1 METIKKHFI
10 LKYHITLFLEKMTDN
25 LILKN
30 IIHAKLKK
38 PYTENKTIDQLRK
51 ETEEAGNKIPL
62 PKNTKFKRVSV
73 GNIDAEWITCGE
85 VETDKIFMFIHGG
98 GYYRGSIAAT
108 RATVARISAEAKVR
122 CLSIEYR
129 LAPEHPFPAAIDDTF
144 TAYNWL
150 LKEGL
155 NPKNIIVSGQSAG
168 GGLCLA
174 LLLKLKEK
182 NFFQPRGAVAL
193 SPWTDLTQ
201 SGKTM
206 KINADI
212 DPVISKK
219 YLDRMANLYLAK
231 TSNMSPLAS
240 PLYGELSGLPPL
252 LVQVGSAETMLD
264 DSRRFVEKAK
274 IAKVDVQIEVWK
286 DMFHGWHGSAHI
298 LKDGEKAIKSIGL
311 FCRNLFN
318 NKFE

>member
-1 METIKKHFI
+1 
-10 LKYHITLFLEKMTDN
+10 MTDN
-25 LILKN
+25 LTLKN
-30 IIHAKLKK
+30 IIDAKLKN

-51 ETEEAGNKIPL
+51 ETEDAGNKVPL
-62 PKNTKFKRVSV
+62 PKNTKFKRVSI
-73 GNIDAEWITCGE
+73 GKIDAEWITCGE
-85 VETDKIFMFIHGG
+85 IESDKIFMFIHGG

-129 LAPEHPFPAAIDDTF
+129 LAPEHPFPAAIDDTY
-144 TAYNWL
+144 TVYNWL
-150 LKEGL
+150 LKEGV

-182 NFFQPRGAVAL
+182 KFLQPRGAVAL

-231 TSNMSPLAS
+231 TPNILPLAS
-240 PLYGELSGLPPL
+240 PLYGELTGLPPL
-252 LVQVGSAETMLD
+252 LIQVGSAETMLD
-264 DSRRFVEKAK
+264 DSRRFFEKAK
-274 IAKVDVQIEVWK
+274 VAKVDVKIEVYK

-298 LKDGEKAIKSIGL
+298 LKDGEKAIKNIGL
-311 FCRNLFN
+311 FCRHLFN
-318 NKFE
+318 YK

>member
-1 METIKKHFI
+1 
-10 LKYHITLFLEKMTDN
+10 MTDN
-25 LILKN
+25 LTLKN
-30 IIHAKLKK
+30 IIDAKLKNR
-38 PYTENKTIDQLRK
+38 YTANKTIDQLRK
-51 ETEEAGNKIPL
+51 ETKDAGNIIPL

-85 VETDKIFMFIHGG
+85 FETDKIFMFMHGG
-98 GYYRGSIAAT
+98 GYYRGSIAST

-129 LAPEHPFPAAIDDTF
+129 LAPEYPFPAAIDDTY

-150 LKEGL
+150 LKEGVK
-155 NPKNIIVSGQSAG
+155 PKNIIVSGQSAG

-174 LLLKLKEK
+174 LLLKLKE
-182 NFFQPRGAVAL
+182 NFFSQPRGAVAL

-206 KINADI
+206 KINAGI

-231 TSNMSPLAS
+231 TPNTTPLAS

-264 DSRRFVEKAK
+264 DSRRFAKKAK
-274 IAKVDVQIEVWK
+274 EAKVDVQIEVYK

-298 LKDGEKAIKSIGL
+298 LKDGEKAIKNIGL
-311 FCRNLFN
+311 FCRHLFN
-318 NKFE
+318 YKSD

>member
-1 METIKKHFI
+1 
-10 LKYHITLFLEKMTDN
+10 MTDN

-30 IIHAKLKK
+30 IIAAKRNN

-51 ETEEAGNKIPL
+51 ETGTAGALIPL
-62 PKNTKFKRVSV
+62 PDNTKFKRILA
-73 GNIDAEWITCGE
+73 GNVYAEWITCGD
-85 VETDKIFMFIHGG
+85 VDIDKIFMFIHGG
-98 GYYRGSIAAT
+98 GYYRGSIDAT

-129 LAPEHPFPAAIDDTF
+129 LAPEHPFPAAVDDTY

-150 LKEGL
+150 LKEGI

-174 LLLKLKEK
+174 LLLKIKE
-182 NFFQPRGAVAL
+182 NNGFQPKGAVAI
-193 SPWTDLTQ
+193 SPWTDLSQ

-206 KINADI
+206 ITNANI
-212 DPVISKK
+212 DPVISKQ
-219 YLDRMANLYLAK
+219 YLDRMANLYLSK
-231 TSNMSPLAS
+231 TPNISPLAS
-240 PLYGELSGLPPL
+240 PLYGDLSGLPPM

-264 DSRRFVEKAK
+264 DSKRFVERAK
-274 IAKVDVQIEVWK
+274 EAKVDVQIEVWE

-298 LKDGEKAIKSIGL
+298 LKEAEEAIKSIGL

-318 NKFE
+318 

>member
-1 METIKKHFI
+1 
-10 LKYHITLFLEKMTDN
+10 MTEN

-30 IIHAKLKK
+30 IIHAKLKN

-212 DPVISKK
+212 DPVISKT

-298 LKDGEKAIKSIGL
+298 LKDGEKAIKSYKKHRVVL
-311 FCRNLFN
+311 
-318 NKFE
+318 

>member
-1 METIKKHFI
+1 
-10 LKYHITLFLEKMTDN
+10 MTDN
-25 LILKN
+25 LTLKN
-30 IIHAKLKK
+30 IIDAKLKN
-38 PYTENKTIDQLRK
+38 PYTETKTIDQLRK
-51 ETEEAGNKIPL
+51 ETEDAGNKIPL
-62 PKNTKFKRVSV
+62 PKNTKFKRISI

-85 VETDKIFMFIHGG
+85 FESNKIFMFMHGG
-98 GYYRGSIAAT
+98 GYYRGSIAST

-122 CLSIEYR
+122 CLSIGYR
-129 LAPEHPFPAAIDDTF
+129 LAPEYPFPAAIDDTY

-150 LKEGL
+150 LKEGVK
-155 NPKNIIVSGQSAG
+155 PKNIIVSGQSAG

-174 LLLKLKEK
+174 LLLKLKDK

-231 TSNMSPLAS
+231 TTNTSPLAS

-274 IAKVDVQIEVWK
+274 EAKVDVQIEVYK

-298 LKDGEKAIKSIGL
+298 LKDGDKAIKNIGL
-311 FCRNLFN
+311 FCRHLFK
-318 NKFE
+318 NKSD

>member
-1 METIKKHFI
+1 
-10 LKYHITLFLEKMTDN
+10 MTDN

-30 IIHAKLKK
+30 IIAAKRNN

-51 ETEEAGNKIPL
+51 ETGTAGALIPL
-62 PKNTKFKRVSV
+62 PDNTKFKRILA
-73 GNIDAEWITCGE
+73 GNVYAEWITCGD
-85 VETDKIFMFIHGG
+85 VDIDKIFMFIHGG
-98 GYYRGSIAAT
+98 GYYRGSIDAT

-129 LAPEHPFPAAIDDTF
+129 LAPEHPFPAAVDDTY

-150 LKEGL
+150 LKEGI

-174 LLLKLKEK
+174 LLLKIKE
-182 NFFQPRGAVAL
+182 NNGFQPKGAVAI
-193 SPWTDLTQ
+193 SPWTDLSQ

-206 KINADI
+206 ITNANI
-212 DPVISKK
+212 DPVISKQ
-219 YLDRMANLYLAK
+219 YLDRMANLYLSK
-231 TSNMSPLAS
+231 TPNISPLAS
-240 PLYGELSGLPPL
+240 PLYGDLSGLPPM

-264 DSRRFVEKAK
+264 DSKRFVERAK
-274 IAKVDVQIEVWK
+274 EAKVDVQIEVWQ

-298 LKDGEKAIKSIGL
+298 LKEAEEAIKSIGL

-318 NKFE
+318 

>member
-1 METIKKHFI
+1 
-10 LKYHITLFLEKMTDN
+10 MTDN

-30 IIHAKLKK
+30 IIAAKRNN

-51 ETEEAGNKIPL
+51 ETGTAGALIPL
-62 PKNTKFKRVSV
+62 PDNTKFKRILA
-73 GNIDAEWITCGE
+73 GNVYAEWITCGD
-85 VETDKIFMFIHGG
+85 VDIDKIFMFIHGG
-98 GYYRGSIAAT
+98 GYYRGSIDAT

-129 LAPEHPFPAAIDDTF
+129 LAPEHPFPAAVDDTY

-150 LKEGL
+150 LKEGI

-174 LLLKLKEK
+174 LLLKIKE
-182 NFFQPRGAVAL
+182 NNGFQPKGAVAI
-193 SPWTDLTQ
+193 SPWTDLSQ

-206 KINADI
+206 ITNANI
-212 DPVISKK
+212 DPVISKQ
-219 YLDRMANLYLAK
+219 YLDRMANLYLSK
-231 TSNMSPLAS
+231 TPNISPLAS
-240 PLYGELSGLPPL
+240 PLYGDLSGLPPL

-264 DSRRFVEKAK
+264 DSKRFVERAK
-274 IAKVDVQIEVWK
+274 EAKVDVQIEVWE

-298 LKDGEKAIKSIGL
+298 LKEAEEAIKSIGL

-318 NKFE
+318 

>member
-1 METIKKHFI
+1 
-10 LKYHITLFLEKMTDN
+10 MTDN
-25 LILKN
+25 LTLKN
-30 IIHAKLKK
+30 IIDAKLKNR
-38 PYTENKTIDQLRK
+38 YTAKKTIDQLRK
-51 ETEEAGNKIPL
+51 ETKDAGNIIPL

-73 GNIDAEWITCGE
+73 GNIDAEWIICGKF
-85 VETDKIFMFIHGG
+85 ETDKIFMFMHGG
-98 GYYRGSIAAT
+98 GYYRGSIAST

-129 LAPEHPFPAAIDDTF
+129 LAPEYPFPAAIDDTY

-150 LKEGL
+150 LKEGVKS
-155 NPKNIIVSGQSAG
+155 KNIIVSGQSAG

-174 LLLKLKEK
+174 LLLKLKE
-182 NFFQPRGAVAL
+182 NFFSQPRGAVAL

-206 KINADI
+206 KTNADI

-231 TSNMSPLAS
+231 TPNTTPLAS

-264 DSRRFVEKAK
+264 DSRRFAKKAK
-274 IAKVDVQIEVWK
+274 EAKVDVQIEVYK

-298 LKDGEKAIKSIGL
+298 LKDGEKAIKNIGL
-311 FCRNLFN
+311 FCRHLFN
-318 NKFE
+318 YK